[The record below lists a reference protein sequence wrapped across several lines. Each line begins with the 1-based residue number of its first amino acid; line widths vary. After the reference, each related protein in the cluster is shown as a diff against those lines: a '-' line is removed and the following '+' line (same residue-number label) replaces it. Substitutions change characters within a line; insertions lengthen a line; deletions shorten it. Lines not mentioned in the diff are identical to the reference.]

1 MENLF
6 IDHAWF
12 CQDAAL
18 WYEQHVQDLDINR
31 LHNEMIGYTREVHE
45 GRCNPRGNLYQ
56 VHTNLRFYSQLRH
69 LLTQVAIADVHRSD
83 ARSMLQSPGWMPSG
97 GVITTSRGVHGSY
110 RRILVG
116 QHGRAD
122 HEIKHHASTSSRTS
136 RLGVRAGGDQPT
148 HARM

>member
-45 GRCNPRGNLYQ
+45 GRCNPHGNLYQ
-56 VHTNLRFYSQLRH
+56 VRNAAPQSQ
-69 LLTQVAIADVHRSD
+69 
-83 ARSMLQSPGWMPSG
+83 
-97 GVITTSRGVHGSY
+97 
-110 RRILVG
+110 
-116 QHGRAD
+116 
-122 HEIKHHASTSSRTS
+122 
-136 RLGVRAGGDQPT
+136 
-148 HARM
+148 